1 MTEPMNGGETRS
13 WLEIEREDDLDEEL
27 EPAIDDPSVPR
38 VLRALLANRKKST
51 LDRNT
56 TFSEPLPL
64 QG

>member
-1 MTEPMNGGETRS
+1 MAKPMNDGEARS

-27 EPAIDDPSVPR
+27 EQAIDDPRVPR
-38 VLRALLANRKKST
+38 VLRALLASRKKST

-56 TFSEPLPL
+56 TFSEPLRL